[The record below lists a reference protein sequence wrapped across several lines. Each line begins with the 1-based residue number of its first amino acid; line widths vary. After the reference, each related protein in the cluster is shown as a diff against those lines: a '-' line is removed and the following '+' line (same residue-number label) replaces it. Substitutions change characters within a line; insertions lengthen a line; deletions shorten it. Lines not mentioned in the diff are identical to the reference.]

1 MVLSNSKMHSYSNTD
16 FPGLPVIQFLI
27 IICIESNSINS
38 TVRNR
43 LLLQS
48 IHFRKDLLETEAF
61 HSLVRLHKTS
71 RNFILLILLK
81 KPREFFRFY
90 NTRDSP
96 TRRIIL
102 LLEIFNS
109 FILHAV
115 HICVCFKTFQGNP
128 DILQGSTLI
137 QHSSIRMHI
146 PPLAGFQKTPQSTS

>member
-1 MVLSNSKMHSYSNTD
+1 MHLYSNAD

-27 IICIESNSINS
+27 ILCIESHSINS

-43 LLLQS
+43 LLLQF
-48 IHFRKDLLETEAF
+48 IHFRNATQSRGILQ
-61 HSLVRLHKTS
+61 SSKTS

-81 KPREFFRFY
+81 EPIEFFRFY
-90 NTRDSP
+90 KTRDSP

-102 LLEIFNS
+102 LLEAFDS

-115 HICVCFKTFQGNP
+115 HISVCFKTFPGIP

-146 PPLAGFQKTPQSTS
+146 LPSAGFQKTPQSTS